1 MTSHVRS
8 ALWTLATDAF
18 SGHFIF
24 GSLLSLRNPDLWL
37 SKRIKEVPCHFLYFL
52 AHFLLVETY
61 EWKKYTRSRNRKKN
75 RKNLKM
81 NKFRVGCPREKKLYD
96 LSKRCIIK
104 SIDTERV
111 KDNFWN
117 SYAFNFY
124 GVSSQTQT
132 IIMVQKPLQTNL
144 LHWISEWTK
153 LVAIN
158 FKDCTDLL
166 LWEKDCSNDLKMS

>member
-1 MTSHVRS
+1 MSQ
-8 ALWTLATDAF
+8 
-18 SGHFIF
+18 
-24 GSLLSLRNPDLWL
+24 
-37 SKRIKEVPCHFLYFL
+37 
-52 AHFLLVETY
+52 
-61 EWKKYTRSRNRKKN
+61 RK
-75 RKNLKM
+75 
-81 NKFRVGCPREKKLYD
+81 KKLYD

-117 SYAFNFY
+117 SYAFNFS

-166 LWEKDCSNDLKMS
+166 LWEKIVQTISKCPKASNFKSFSQSLEQFFVKVGLNNFGNKIPWTQSRYRVLECQ

>member
-1 MTSHVRS
+1 MSFLCIFLHTSC
-8 ALWTLATDAF
+8 
-18 SGHFIF
+18 
-24 GSLLSLRNPDLWL
+24 WL
-37 SKRIKEVPCHFLYFL
+37 KHMSE
-52 AHFLLVETY
+52 
-61 EWKKYTRSRNRKKN
+61 KKYTRSQNRKKN
-75 RKNLKM
+75 RKSLKM

-104 SIDTERV
+104 SINTERV

-117 SYAFNFY
+117 SYAVNFY

-132 IIMVQKPLQTNL
+132 IIMVQKPLKTKL

-166 LWEKDCSNDLKMS
+166 LWEKIVQTISKCLQILVLKPRISKVFLNH